1 MDKEKQKN
9 LNFIEEKKDLDKY
22 SDIVFLPVSIEN
34 LADYI
39 ANGFVGLLTKKDK
52 VQDYQSTFWPQ
63 YKYYDTHQLKSI
75 HLKEDTALISTDKK
89 NTKIFQDNLSML
101 NVSDIFFPSKDGGKG
116 KYLLYVGRVAI
127 EKNIEEFLK
136 LDTEMK
142 KVVVGGGPKLNSYK
156 KKYKDV
162 DFLGYKQGKELADIY
177 RDAACFV
184 FPSKTDTF
192 GIVLIEALACGTPI
206 AGFNVTGPKDIVV
219 NGVNGSLTDDNLLDA
234 VNKALKCNR
243 EVVNETSIDYTWE
256 KVTQQFINSL
266 VPVK

>member
-1 MDKEKQKN
+1 M
-9 LNFIEEKKDLDKY
+9 
-22 SDIVFLPVSIEN
+22 
-34 LADYI
+34 
-39 ANGFVGLLTKKDK
+39 
-52 VQDYQSTFWPQ
+52 
-63 YKYYDTHQLKSI
+63 
-75 HLKEDTALISTDKK
+75 
-89 NTKIFQDNLSML
+89 
-101 NVSDIFFPSKDGGKG
+101 
-116 KYLLYVGRVAI
+116 
-127 EKNIEEFLK
+127 
-136 LDTEMK
+136 
-142 KVVVGGGPKLNSYK
+142 GGGPKLNSYK

>member
-1 MDKEKQKN
+1 
-9 LNFIEEKKDLDKY
+9 
-22 SDIVFLPVSIEN
+22 
-34 LADYI
+34 
-39 ANGFVGLLTKKDK
+39 
-52 VQDYQSTFWPQ
+52 
-63 YKYYDTHQLKSI
+63 
-75 HLKEDTALISTDKK
+75 
-89 NTKIFQDNLSML
+89 
-101 NVSDIFFPSKDGGKG
+101 
-116 KYLLYVGRVAI
+116 
-127 EKNIEEFLK
+127 
-136 LDTEMK
+136 MK

-162 DFLGYKQGKELADIY
+162 DFLGYKQEELADIY
-177 RDAACFV
+177 RDAAYFV

-192 GIVLIEALACGTPI
+192 GIVLIEALYAGPI

-234 VNKALKCNR
+234 VNKALKCKR